1 MNTAGILWIL
11 PLLQWKIKI
20 LFLQEACSGFYL
32 YCNGKF
38 KFYFYNL
45 KKIKLEIWLVSTR
58 TRCEFNIFN
67 FWWL

>member
-1 MNTAGILWIL
+1 MKEASIQYLIIDIKYLSPHVGILWIL

-20 LFLQEACSGFYL
+20 LFLQQASSGFYL

-45 KKIKLEIWLVSTR
+45 KKIKLEI
-58 TRCEFNIFN
+58 
-67 FWWL
+67 